1 MSKSR
6 QLALSLLSAMVAV
19 LPIASSVYFSG
30 LDAAEYYVYYIYQ
43 YWL

>member
-6 QLALSLLSAMVAV
+6 QLVLSSLSVLVAV

-30 LDAAEYYVYYIYQ
+30 LDAAEDFAYYIYQ
-43 YWL
+43 YWF